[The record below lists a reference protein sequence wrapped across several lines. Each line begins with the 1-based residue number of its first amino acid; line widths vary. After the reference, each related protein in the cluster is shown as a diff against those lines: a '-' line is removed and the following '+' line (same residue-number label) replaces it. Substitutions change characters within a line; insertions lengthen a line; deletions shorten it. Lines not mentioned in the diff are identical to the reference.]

1 MIYTIT
7 LNPAWDVTYRVHEIR
22 PEGLHRAYAAK
33 ESAGG
38 KGVNVARAVRHA
50 GGAACAIAC
59 LGGLSGERIAATLE
73 SEGVDCIPVGVQGD
87 TRTNVS
93 VIADNGRAFEVNG
106 EGNPIDTAA
115 VNRIRRALLE
125 NLLPG
130 DTIALC
136 GSFPQFRD
144 GSPASFWTELAEIA
158 KRTETA
164 LVLDTGGTF
173 LREIFL
179 DGLPTPSL
187 IKPNFDELR
196 DLAWRDRPA
205 EGENGGDPLPAHGT
219 PAEYCAL
226 VESYLRASP
235 VDPGKTAVLC
245 TLGAYGAVYVDGSGS
260 RYGAGPLSESG
271 EGRGGHVSRRVS
283 DAARVRLGDCG
294 IDGGCRLLRLCRGAR
309 RDLTDGTCPVALFF

>member
-164 LVLDTGGTF
+164 LVLDTGGAF

-196 DLAWRDRPA
+196 DLTLPDLAWRERPA

-260 RYGAGPLSESG
+260 RYGATVPVRFPKAEKGAGDTYLGVFLTRRASGWGIAESMAAAASSASAVVRG
-271 EGRGGHVSRRVS
+271 E
-283 DAARVRLGDCG
+283 
-294 IDGGCRLLRLCRGAR
+294 I
-309 RDLTDGTCPVALFF
+309 

>member
-7 LNPAWDVTYRVHEIR
+7 LNPAWDVTYRVREMH
-22 PEGLHRAYAAK
+22 PEGLHRAYAAR

-73 SEGVDCIPVGVQGD
+73 SEGVDCIPVGVTGD

-93 VIADNGRAFEVNG
+93 VIADNGQAFEVNG
-106 EGNPIDTAA
+106 EGNPIDAEA
-115 VNRIRRALLE
+115 VTRIRRALLE

-136 GSFPQFRD
+136 GSFPRFQD
-144 GSPASFWTELAEIA
+144 GSPASFWTELAA
-158 KRTETA
+158 LARQTETA
-164 LVLDTGGTF
+164 LVLDTGGAF
-173 LREIFL
+173 LREIFQ
-179 DGLPTPSL
+179 DHLPAPSL

-196 DLAWRDRPA
+196 DLSSRKNDA
-205 EGENGGDPLPAHGT
+205 EALPSHGT

-226 VESYLRASP
+226 VESYLHTSP
-235 VDPGKTAVLC
+235 VDPCKTAVLC
-245 TLGAYGAVYVDGSGS
+245 TLGAHGAVYVDGSGS
-260 RYGAGPLSESG
+260 RYGATVPVRFPKAEKGAGDTYLGVFLTRRASGWGIAESMAAAAASAAAVVRG
-271 EGRGGHVSRRVS
+271 EG
-283 DAARVRLGDCG
+283 
-294 IDGGCRLLRLCRGAR
+294 
-309 RDLTDGTCPVALFF
+309 

>member
-106 EGNPIDTAA
+106 EGNPIDTTA

-164 LVLDTGGTF
+164 LVLDTGGAF

-196 DLAWRDRPA
+196 DLTLPDLAWRDRPA

-260 RYGAGPLSESG
+260 RYGATVPVRFPKAEKGAGDTYLGVFLTRRASGWGIAESMVAAASSASAVVRG
-271 EGRGGHVSRRVS
+271 E
-283 DAARVRLGDCG
+283 
-294 IDGGCRLLRLCRGAR
+294 I
-309 RDLTDGTCPVALFF
+309 

>member
-164 LVLDTGGTF
+164 LVLDTGGAF

-196 DLAWRDRPA
+196 DLTLPDLAWRDRPA

-260 RYGAGPLSESG
+260 RYGATVPVRFPKAEMGAGDTYLGVFLTRRASGWGIAESMAAAASSASAVVRG
-271 EGRGGHVSRRVS
+271 E
-283 DAARVRLGDCG
+283 
-294 IDGGCRLLRLCRGAR
+294 I
-309 RDLTDGTCPVALFF
+309 